1 MSITSKRTW
10 HDIKIFFSWT
20 DKACYQGWSFY
31 ADGCFKTFEVPRP
44 WREARAQC
52 RLFPQGDLASF
63 DSAADQHSVQ
73 TLIIRD
79 TSEPYWIGLRGNVW
93 IYFLKS
99 FIFKFWS
106 NNNEWRRL
114 VLKDITFDTLH
125 GWNIHYKT
133 QNNQLNQ
140 LRTSNHTFLI
150 AIFHFLPLLLI
161 FSRKWD
167 IDLRIA

>member
-1 MSITSKRTW
+1 MTRYK
-10 HDIKIFFSWT
+10 DFFSWT

-31 ADGCFKTFEVPRP
+31 ADGCFKTFEVARP

-73 TLIIRD
+73 TLVIRD
-79 TSEPYWIGLRGNVW
+79 TSEPCWIGLRGNVW

-99 FIFKFWS
+99 FIVFQKVS
-106 NNNEWRRL
+106 NSEAITTNRG
-114 VLKDITFDTLH
+114 VITFDSLL

-140 LRTSNHTFLI
+140 LRTSNHIFLI

-167 IDLRIA
+167 IGLRIA